1 MEPMNVFLTTHRQE
15 FKSFVDE
22 ICDISSDRAT
32 SAIPPS
38 YATPITVLSRL
49 PGTSREGFP
58 SLPYLIDQAKE
69 CASLVDVWLDAKY
82 DIDGTVGWTDELKRF
97 DELCEES
104 RERAKQCLTRA
115 EQAERPSGVLEP
127 KWEELVEQMERK
139 ARLRENNGYNAPHT
153 PTAGESNSH
162 TVNSSTSSL
171 AEGYFHRNAILHP
184 RDAGGAH
191 YSSKGCNGPMATSP
205 HSPLSPDEAT
215 SSEMDSETTNTPPGS
230 SSGIWDPLQSPRM
243 EDHPAPNSEIDE
255 LGIENSSDVLG
266 SSIYNLAPVKSKRD
280 SDATAKAIPV
290 STPARSSYGSRS
302 SHGSKSSQS
311 SKGHQ
316 KGPRSSYGLR
326 HSSEREDISKS
337 VNKSK
342 SVTPSSSRDG
352 APSERPAKSLYRL
365 NAAGSS
371 QQAGDSSASL
381 GRRSPSSRD
390 GKGGLSNSV
399 FGGVF
404 RKRAR
409 ERDKEREREEGYLSR

>member
-1 MEPMNVFLTTHRQE
+1 MNVFLTTHRQE

-38 YATPITVLSRL
+38 YATPITIRGRL

-58 SLPYLIDQAKE
+58 SLPYLIDQARE

-82 DIDGTVGWTDELKRF
+82 DIDETTGWTNELRRF
-97 DELCEES
+97 DELCEDS
-104 RERAKQCLTRA
+104 RQKAKQCLSRA
-115 EQAERPSGVLEP
+115 EQAERPSGILEP
-127 KWEELVEQMERK
+127 KWEELAEQMDRK
-139 ARLRENNGYNAPHT
+139 ARLRVNDGPSSPHT
-153 PTAGESNSH
+153 PTVGESRSH
-162 TVNSSTSSL
+162 TVNSSSSSL
-171 AEGYFHRNAILHP
+171 GGEYFHRDTIPRPRNAGAYFSP
-184 RDAGGAH
+184 GGH
-191 YSSKGCNGPMATSP
+191 HLPLATSP

-230 SSGIWDPLQSPRM
+230 SSGIWDPGQSPRM
-243 EDHPAPNSEIDE
+243 EDHTAPSAEIDE
-255 LGIENSSDVLG
+255 VGIENSSDVLG

-290 STPARSSYGSRS
+290 STPARPSHGTRS

-311 SKGHQ
+311 SKGQ
-316 KGPRSSYGLR
+316 KKGTRSAYSLR
-326 HSSEREDISKS
+326 HSSEREDISKV

-342 SVTPSSSRDG
+342 SETSSGGRDGPSSD
-352 APSERPAKSLYRL
+352 RPTKSLYRL
-365 NAAGSS
+365 NATSGS

-381 GRRSPSSRD
+381 GRRSPSSRE
-390 GKGGLSNSV
+390 GKGGLSSSV

-404 RKRAR
+404 RKKARDRDRDR
-409 ERDKEREREEGYLSR
+409 EREKEEGYLSR